1 MLKNRTSIVDPEWT
15 CQGATTGR
23 SPEGNDG
30 TGAGGDC
37 RGPSA
42 AGYSTPGPLVSWLC
56 RFILCSRNNSKAGRG
71 DARCQPLCNRFQS
84 SWELGPLSAIV
95 SPIHRPHHPPV
106 LIEEVPAR
114 LVGQTTHRSM
124 CGFERRLRE
133 MKTMLP
139 CPVTGSDCRRCPAAY
154 PSRRGSAECAD
165 LSLDPDGTRKPPS
178 AR

>member
-1 MLKNRTSIVDPEWT
+1 MDPEWT
-15 CQGATTGR
+15 CQEATAGR
-23 SPEGNDG
+23 SLEGIDG
-30 TGAGGDC
+30 TGAVGDC
-37 RGPSA
+37 RRPSA
-42 AGYSTPGPLVSWLC
+42 ARDPTPGPLVSWLC

-71 DARCQPLCNRFQS
+71 DARWQPLCNRFQS

-165 LSLDPDGTRKPPS
+165 LLLDPDGTRKPPS